1 MRGIIVEAFSAL
13 TAEQVIA
20 RLDEAR
26 IANSRANDMHDVWE
40 HPQLKARN
48 RWRVWKRSGVPSRRC
63 FLPVHGKKRSAW
75 TRFRHSAST
84 PSDPL
89 GSRLYAGADREPAR
103 RKGGVSHVASNDIP
117 FVPGNR
123 PDRFDKALNSAPM
136 PSFWT
141 WRTPS
146 IPRPRTR
153 RGAVGA
159 WLDSGHATDGRVL
172 IRINDDTT
180 PWYGGDCALLDRF
193 RSVGIVLPKAE
204 RADQIAALPK
214 GGIVV
219 PLIETARGLRAVDE
233 IAAADGVQ
241 RLAFGTLDFAAD
253 LDLSGD
259 ERGLIQPAMMIA
271 LASRCA
277 EKAAPIAGFPG
288 HRCRRRSA
296 IWIRPR
302 LRLHR
307 QAVHPSPAGRRR
319 PGGTGPTPAN
329 RTGRGA

>member
-1 MRGIIVEAFSAL
+1 M
-13 TAEQVIA
+13 
-20 RLDEAR
+20 
-26 IANSRANDMHDVWE
+26 
-40 HPQLKARN
+40 
-48 RWRVWKRSGVPSRRC
+48 
-63 FLPVHGKKRSAW
+63 
-75 TRFRHSAST
+75 
-84 PSDPL
+84 
-89 GSRLYAGADREPAR
+89 
-103 RKGGVSHVASNDIP
+103 
-117 FVPGNR
+117 
-123 PDRFDKALNSAPM
+123 
-136 PSFWT
+136 
-141 WRTPS
+141 
-146 IPRPRTR
+146 
-153 RGAVGA
+153 
-159 WLDSGHATDGRVL
+159 L

-277 EKAAPIAGFPG
+277 DKAAPIAG
-288 HRCRRRSA
+288 
-296 IWIRPR
+296 
-302 LRLHR
+302 
-307 QAVHPSPAGRRR
+307 V
-319 PGGTGPTPAN
+319 TPAIDDPT
-329 RTGRGA
+329 R